1 MRFSYRLTAFVLRL
15 LFRAAYKL
23 EVSAPPSLP
32 EGPVLIAANHQSNLD
47 PPLIGAFHPRE
58 MHFVAKKQLFEQPLL
73 ARVIRH
79 FNAIPIDRAGV
90 DRTALKEIRGLLDD
104 GEDLVVFPEGTRSK
118 TGELGR
124 PRHGLGMILAMA
136 QVDVLPILID
146 GTRHRPGFLLGRPRL
161 KLRFGP
167 LIRWQELEA
176 QLADCPRS
184 ERAERLTQQVFSELI
199 ALKSA

>member
-1 MRFSYRLTAFVLRL
+1 MRFSYRLAAFFLRL
-15 LFRAAYKL
+15 AFRATYRL
-23 EVSAPPSLP
+23 EISPLSELP
-32 EGPVLIAANHQSNLD
+32 AGPVLIAANHQSNLD

-58 MHFVAKKQLFEQPLL
+58 MHFVAKKQLFEQPFL
-73 ARVIRH
+73 ASVIRH

-90 DRTALKEIRGLLDD
+90 DRTALKEIRGLLDA

-146 GTRHRPGFLLGRPRL
+146 GTRHRPGFLFGRPRL

-167 LIRWQELEA
+167 VIRWDQLEA

-184 ERAERLTQQVFSELI
+184 ERAERLTQAVFAQLLS
-199 ALKSA
+199 LKAR